1 MPGKHVRTIDSRL
14 LESVYY
20 VEEQEYTDYMDGITV
35 EDIVKFMDRL
45 PAREQDFV
53 ELYCFKRKRQKDIAR
68 MFNITQGAV
77 SHRLSRARKRL
88 RFLKDMPKI
97 DDHLLMAKLKQQF
110 QPMEADIVYHMTK
123 TTCQSL
129 VAKIIN
135 KKYNLVDKAALTQV
149 KVRHKFL
156 KAISRL
162 KELGASDP
170 VYGRIY
176 DLTMHIRSG
185 SYLLHEVKL
194 PHFDKGTKSVF
205 CDG

>member
-1 MPGKHVRTIDSRL
+1 MPGKQVRSLDNKL
-14 LESVYY
+14 LESVYS
-20 VEEQEYTDYMDGITV
+20 VEEQEFTDYMDGMSLD
-35 EDIVKFMDRL
+35 DIKPFLGRL
-45 PAREQDFV
+45 PAKEQDLVDLF
-53 ELYCFKRKRQKDIAR
+53 YFKKKRQKDIAR

-88 RFLKDMPKI
+88 RFLKDMPKV
-97 DDHLLMAKLKQQF
+97 DDNTLMARLKMQF
-110 QPMEADIVYHMTK
+110 TPMDVDIVYHMTK

-135 KKYNLVDKAALTQV
+135 RKYGLEDKASLTQV
-149 KVRHKFL
+149 KVRHKFF
-156 KAISRL
+156 KAIDRL
-162 KELGASDP
+162 KELGESDP

-176 DLTMHIRSG
+176 DLTNHIRHG

-205 CDG
+205 CVG